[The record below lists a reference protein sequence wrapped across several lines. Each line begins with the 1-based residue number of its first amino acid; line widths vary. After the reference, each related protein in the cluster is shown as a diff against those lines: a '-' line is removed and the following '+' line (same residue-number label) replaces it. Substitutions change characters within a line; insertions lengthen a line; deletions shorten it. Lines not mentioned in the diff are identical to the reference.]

1 MKKIVTVLWGLLL
14 CCLLCLVTNFVA
26 NEVFVK
32 NYEAGNYKENRLSA
46 LGFTEPYISYY
57 NEGNLYYQKGNY
69 EDAIK
74 AYQTALSHHPT
85 KQRECSIRINL
96 ALSMI
101 APIDSSQLSDQELE
115 QTIATLENAKKILCE
130 HDCATE
136 DGKGHSKE
144 AQTLKD
150 DIDRFLKELKDKQN
164 SDSKDSDKSGD
175 EEKDTEKEEPIEN
188 KDTVEEQLK
197 ELQNQS
203 NTERS
208 QSLSQSE
215 HLNDFDFY
223 DGQNW

>member
-1 MKKIVTVLWGLLL
+1 MKKIVTLLWGLLL
-14 CCLLCLVTNFVA
+14 CCLVCLVTNFAA

-32 NYEAGNYKENRLSA
+32 NYEAGNYKENKLSA

-69 EDAIK
+69 EDAIQ
-74 AYQTALSHHPT
+74 AYQTALSRYPT

-115 QTIATLENAKKILCE
+115 QAIAILEDAKNILCE

-164 SDSKDSDKSGD
+164 SDPKDSNKSGD

-188 KDTVEEQLK
+188 KETIEEQLK

-208 QSLSQSE
+208 QSLSQTE
-215 HLNDFDFY
+215 HLTDFEFY